1 MNQGHYKNPLIL
13 PILIE
18 SDDNEKYGDIV
29 NQEHNEDIV
38 VELTLYA
45 KIDYYYEKLKEDTG
59 DFQFTVF
66 GTVNGS
72 FCTTLSKEELK
83 QLIDLNSEHE

>member
-1 MNQGHYKNPLIL
+1 MNQGHYKRPLIL

-18 SDDNEKYGDIV
+18 SDNTNKYGKII
-29 NQEHNEDIV
+29 NQENDEDIV

-45 KIDYYYEKLKEDTG
+45 KIDYYYEKFKEDTG
-59 DFQFTVF
+59 EFEFTVF
-66 GTVNGS
+66 GTINGS

-83 QLIDLNSEHE
+83 QLIDLNSEYE